1 MVTLIVVLATAKTF
15 MLWKV
20 SRLIPLPLAA
30 LLPWR
35 DLFSIA
41 FFSLLCGIPVL
52 FVKSFEIASPLL
64 LLGMS
69 AAVFALFY
77 LIFLF
82 TSHLI
87 TFDEKREIAR
97 MVRRVG
103 ALLPA
108 TSKS

>member
-1 MVTLIVVLATAKTF
+1 MVMVLGVAKMA
-15 MLWKV
+15 MLWKI
-20 SRLIPLPLAA
+20 SRLIPLSPKD

-41 FFSLLCGIPVL
+41 IFSLLCGIPVL
-52 FVKSFEIASPLL
+52 FVKTFEIAHPALVIL
-64 LLGMS
+64 IS
-69 AAVFALFY
+69 AAIYTLFY
-77 LIFLF
+77 LIFLL

-87 TFDEKREIAR
+87 TFDEKREIVR